1 MPIKYSTYD
10 SSSGNTFA
18 LTTITGVSGTFT
30 NQVSGALYKT
40 TGGVVVVSGSGDI
53 RPFGLFSFP
62 TESGSSGT
70 FLSATTG
77 GNTEWAPGSFVNYQ
91 LFNSNGT
98 WTKPPGVSV
107 VYVELIGG
115 GGGGNSGY
123 QHDSGVTVLNRGGAG
138 GNGGPFL
145 SQVFL
150 AASLSGSVNITVGAG
165 GSGGPSQTVVGT
177 GFYGSYGGNSSFGD
191 YLTTISGALAANPNQ
206 SNAPSYQGITN
217 LTQSVGGGGTVAST
231 GGTSLYVGAGGGG
244 GGATNPNGGRGGF
257 ARFLT
262 TVGSGVAP
270 GLDAVANEGG
280 GGGGGIATGN
290 SGTKGGNGAYP
301 GGGGGGG
308 GVSLSGFSSGAGGDG
323 APGYVKIIS
332 W

>member
-30 NQVSGALYKT
+30 DQVSGALYKT
-40 TGGVVVVSGSGDI
+40 TGGVVVVSGSGDV

-70 FLSATTG
+70 YLSAGASGTT
-77 GNTEWAPGSFVNYQ
+77 TWRTRVDYQ

-98 WTKPPGVSV
+98 WTKPGGITV

-115 GGGGNSGY
+115 GAGGGASNQGDQISIGIRGG
-123 QHDSGVTVLNRGGAG
+123 DGGAG
-138 GNGGPFL
+138 GVFL
-145 SQVFL
+145 SQLFF
-150 AASLSGSVNITVGAG
+150 ASTLSGTVQVTVGVG
-165 GSGGPSQTVVGT
+165 GSGGPSQTTLESGT
-177 GFYGSYGGNSSFGD
+177 FGSIGGASSFGD
-191 YLTTISGALAANPNQ
+191 YLNSLTQANPAQ
-206 SNAPSYQGITN
+206 PSFRGLSAY
-217 LTQSVGGGGTVAST
+217 TVAT
-231 GGTSLYVGAGGGG
+231 AGNGVGAFAGGTSLFCGGGG
-244 GGATNPNGGRGGF
+244 GGGGIPSASGGRGGF

-262 TVGSGVAP
+262 TVGSGVLQ
-270 GLDAVANEGG
+270 GENAVADEGG
-280 GGGGGIATGN
+280 GGGGGGPYV
-290 SGTKGGNGAYP
+290 SGTTGVRGGDGAYP

-308 GVSLSGFSSGAGGDG
+308 GSSFSGWNSGAGGDG
-323 APGYVKIIS
+323 GNGYVKIIS